1 MNPDAFGGEEAVK
14 ERLVEHEA
22 KREKQDPQVRGRRA
36 PPGPRKNQQ
45 EVQDMPG
52 SGSDA
57 PPYELEP
64 TANAP
69 SNSNAEGK
77 RQAQPVRV
85 SRRSSISATK
95 PDVNKH
101 IAQTV

>member
-1 MNPDAFGGEEAVK
+1 MVK

-22 KREKQDPQVRGRRA
+22 KRQKQDPQSAEGARRQD
-36 PPGPRKNQQ
+36 PQNQQ

-52 SGSDA
+52 SGSGA
-57 PPYELEP
+57 HPYELES

-77 RQAQPVRV
+77 RPVQP
-85 SRRSSISATK
+85 K
-95 PDVNKH
+95 KLF
-101 IAQTV
+101 

>member
-1 MNPDAFGGEEAVK
+1 M
-14 ERLVEHEA
+14 VEHEA

-57 PPYELEP
+57 HPYELEP

-77 RQAQPVRV
+77 LPVQP
-85 SRRSSISATK
+85 K
-95 PDVNKH
+95 KLF
-101 IAQTV
+101 